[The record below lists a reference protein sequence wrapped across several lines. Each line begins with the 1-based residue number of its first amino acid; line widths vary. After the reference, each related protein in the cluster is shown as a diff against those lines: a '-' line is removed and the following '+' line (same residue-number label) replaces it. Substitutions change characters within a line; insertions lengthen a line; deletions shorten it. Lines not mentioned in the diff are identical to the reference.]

1 MPIKSLILGGGDLG
15 SGVALR
21 LVHAGISVV
30 ITELPQP
37 YSVRRT
43 VCFSQAVYDGQINIE
58 GVEGRLFSNYGSI
71 PQNISIDIIPILIDP
86 DARCIELFQPDVIV
100 DGRMA
105 KKVSYHHSYPKV
117 FTIGL
122 GPGFIVG
129 ENCHAVIETQR
140 GHFMGRVYYSGS
152 AEEDTGIPDRVAN
165 FQRERVLRSPS
176 AGIFNTDATIGQCFK
191 EGQEIARVGE
201 MIVKAPFTGMLRG
214 LLHDELPVTEGVK
227 IGDIDPRTDPMLCK
241 LVSDKALAVGG
252 GVLEAIFTQPFFRKK
267 YKK

>member
-1 MPIKSLILGGGDLG
+1 MPLKSLILGGGDLA

-21 LVHAGISVV
+21 LVRAGISVV
-30 ITELPQP
+30 MTELPQP

-43 VCFSQAVYDGQINIE
+43 VCFAQAVYDGQIRIE
-58 GVEGRLFSNYGSI
+58 GVEGRLFSSYGSI
-71 PQNISIDIIPILIDP
+71 LHNISMDIIPILIDP
-86 DARCIELFQPDVIV
+86 VARCIELYQPDVII
-100 DGRMA
+100 DGRMT
-105 KKVSYHHSYPKV
+105 KKVNHLNSYPKG

-140 GHFMGRVYYSGS
+140 GHYMGRVYYSGS

-176 AGIFNTDATIGQCFK
+176 TGIFNTKSEIGQHFE

-201 MIVKAPFTGMLRG
+201 TIINAPFTGMLRG
-214 LLHDELPVTEGVK
+214 LLHDGLPVTAGIK
-227 IGDIDPRTDPMLCK
+227 IGDIDPRTDPKLCE

-252 GVLEAIFTQPFFRKK
+252 GVLEAIFTQPVFRKK
-267 YKK
+267 YNR

>member
-1 MPIKSLILGGGDLG
+1 MPLKSLILGGGDLA

-21 LVHAGISVV
+21 LVRAGISVV
-30 ITELPQP
+30 MTELPQP

-43 VCFSQAVYDGQINIE
+43 VSFAQAVYDGQIRIE
-58 GVEGRLFSNYGSI
+58 GVEGQLFSSYGSI
-71 PQNISIDIIPILIDP
+71 PQAISMDI
-86 DARCIELFQPDVIV
+86 
-100 DGRMA
+100 DGRMT
-105 KKVSYHHSYPKV
+105 KKVNHHRSFPKV
-117 FTIGL
+117 FTLGL

-176 AGIFNTDATIGQCFK
+176 AGIFHTKAEIGQHFK
-191 EGQEIARVGE
+191 KGQEIAMVGE
-201 MIVKAPFTGMLRG
+201 TIINAPFTGMLRG
-214 LLHDELPVTEGVK
+214 LLHDGLPVTAGVK
-227 IGDIDPRTDPMLCK
+227 IGDIDPRKDPKLCE

-252 GVLEAIFTQPFFRKK
+252 GVLEAIFTQPGFRKK
-267 YKK
+267 FER

>member
-1 MPIKSLILGGGDLG
+1 MPIKSLILGGGDLA

-21 LVHAGISVV
+21 LVRASISVV

-43 VCFSQAVYDGQINIE
+43 VCFAQAVYDGQIKIE
-58 GVEGRLFSNYGSI
+58 GVEGRLFSSYRSI
-71 PQNISIDIIPILIDP
+71 PHNISKDIIPILIDP
-86 DARCIELFQPDVIV
+86 DALCIELFQPDVIV
-100 DGRMA
+100 DGRMT
-105 KKVSYHHSYPKV
+105 KKVNHEHSFPKV

-176 AGIFNTDATIGQCFK
+176 AGIFYTKAEIGQHLK
-191 EGQEIARVGE
+191 EAQEIARIGE
-201 MIVKAPFTGMLRG
+201 TIIKAPFTGMLRG
-214 LLHDELPVTEGVK
+214 LLHDGLPVTAGVK
-227 IGDIDPRTDPMLCK
+227 IGDIDPRTDPKLCE
-241 LVSDKALAVGG
+241 LVSDKALSVGG
-252 GVLEAIFTQPFFRKK
+252 GVLEAIFTQPVFRKK
-267 YKK
+267 YKR

>member
-58 GVEGRLFSNYGSI
+58 GVEGRLFSNYRSI

-86 DARCIELFQPDVIV
+86 DSRCIELFQPDVIV

-122 GPGFIVG
+122 GPGFMVG

-201 MIVKAPFTGMLRG
+201 MIIKAPFTGMLRG
-214 LLHDELPVTEGVK
+214 LLHDGLPVTEGVK

>member
-1 MPIKSLILGGGDLG
+1 MPIKSLILGGGDLA

-21 LVHAGISVV
+21 LVRAGISVV
-30 ITELPQP
+30 MTELPQP

-43 VCFSQAVYDGQINIE
+43 VSFAQAVYDGKINIE
-58 GVEGRLFSNYGSI
+58 GVEGRLFSSYGSI
-71 PQNISIDIIPILIDP
+71 PHDISLDIIPILIN
-86 DARCIELFQPDVIV
+86 ATANCIELFLPDVII
-100 DGRMA
+100 DGRMT
-105 KKVSYHHSYPKV
+105 KKVNHHHSFPKV
-117 FTIGL
+117 FTLGL

-176 AGIFNTDATIGQCFK
+176 SGIFHTKAEIGQHFK
-191 EGQEIARVGE
+191 KGQEIAMVGE
-201 MIVKAPFTGMLRG
+201 TIINAPFTGMLRG
-214 LLHDELPVTEGVK
+214 LLHDGLPVTAGVK
-227 IGDIDPRTDPMLCK
+227 IGDIDPRKDPKLCE

-252 GVLEAIFTQPFFRKK
+252 GVLEAIFTQPGFRKK
-267 YKK
+267 YER